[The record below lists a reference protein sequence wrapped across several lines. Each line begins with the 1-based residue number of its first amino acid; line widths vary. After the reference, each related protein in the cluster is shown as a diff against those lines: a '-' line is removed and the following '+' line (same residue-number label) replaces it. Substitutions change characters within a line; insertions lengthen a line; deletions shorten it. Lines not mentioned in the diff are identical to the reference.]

1 MRAWVAVV
9 GLGAC
14 VSMFSWAAP
23 VRAQDKPPFAPAR
36 DVTVTYRVTAPGQPL
51 TEVRILARPGGTPM
65 RVDMLTEGTSILFDR
80 KAGVMTM
87 VVPEERMAMDLP
99 MSAGQQDFVL
109 NDRMRFAR
117 RGTDTVAGLRC
128 TVWDVTLGA
137 ERSTAC
143 ISADGVM
150 LRLLG
155 RETGGVRSTMEA
167 TSVEFETQPDSAFV
181 PPPEFLRER
190 AVPVGPPQSAPPRRP
205 R

>member
-1 MRAWVAVV
+1 M
-9 GLGAC
+9 
-14 VSMFSWAAP
+14 WASP
-23 VRAQDKPPFAPAR
+23 VRAQDKPPFAPTR
-36 DVTVTYRVTAPGQPL
+36 DVTINYRVTAPGQPA
-51 TEVRILARPGGTPM
+51 TEVRILSRPGGTPM

-87 VVPEERMAMDLP
+87 VVPEERMAMDLQL
-99 MSAGQQDFVL
+99 SAGQQDFVL

-128 TVWDVTLGA
+128 TVWDVTQGA

-143 ISADGVM
+143 ISAEGVI

-155 RETGGVRSTMEA
+155 REAGGGRNTMEA
-167 TSVEFETQPDSAFV
+167 TSVEFEMQPDSAFV
-181 PPPEFLRER
+181 PPPEFLREQ
-190 AVPVGPPQSAPPRRP
+190 AVPVGPSQSAPPRRP